1 LRRRLHAAMVGRR
14 AALFKMNPATVDGT
28 GKQQDTPQQQEQEK
42 LHALRDSHLRSILK
56 AVSWRV
62 VGTVDTMLI
71 AYFWTGQVGKA
82 LVIGATEV
90 LTKIGL
96 YYLHERLWARIPL
109 GTVRR
114 HIPFSTDNSGAE
126 TPLRDSNWRSLLKA
140 LSWRVVGTVDTIVV
154 SYLWTKSAGK
164 ALVIGGT
171 DVLTKVG
178 LYYLHERLWARIPLG
193 TIRRVFE
200 SDSKAELSPK

>member
-1 LRRRLHAAMVGRR
+1 
-14 AALFKMNPATVDGT
+14 MNPTTVDGSQ
-28 GKQQDTPQQQEQEK
+28 KQADTSLQQQEQEK

-56 AVSWRV
+56 AVSWRI
-62 VGTVDTMLI
+62 VGTVDTMAI
-71 AYFWTGQVGKA
+71 AYFWTGEIRKA

-109 GTVRR
+109 GTVRK
-114 HIPFSTDNSGAE
+114 HIPFSKDKPGSE

-154 SYLWTKSAGK
+154 SYFWTKSAGK

-193 TIRRVFE
+193 TIRRVFQ
-200 SDSKAELSPK
+200 SDSEVEPLPK